1 MVVAEVFRPIG
12 IVHAPMM
19 HTQEADGGRGIPI
32 LAVGL
37 YPTIDDV
44 AKLTALLQHGGQH
57 QGQQLLHAGKLAE
70 ALYKTHAMGLPN
82 NTEKNRFGEGRYQLS
97 FRSVPYRTANGCF
110 FHVPYMAGAGGNL
123 VVLLPNGISAF
134 RFADGHHLD
143 VDPMVLAGKAIRP
156 FPCPAGSGE
165 APAVRQPLTAS
176 AMRAELPGST
186 FYTGP
191 VNLFIAADGVL
202 YGTVKRPD
210 GVSEQDVGTW
220 RITPEGQWCG
230 TWRWWDNRRE
240 RCHLVYREGET
251 FELYVKDRFSEKGTL
266 RRVRGNPEGY

>member
-1 MVVAEVFRPIG
+1 MVVAEVLRPIG
-12 IVHAPMM
+12 IFHAPMM

-32 LAVGL
+32 LAEGL

-57 QGQQLLHAGKLAE
+57 QGQHILHVGKLAE
-70 ALYKTHAMGLPN
+70 ALYKTHAMGLPSRQ
-82 NTEKNRFGEGRYQLS
+82 ENRFGEGRYHLS
-97 FRSVPYRTANGCF
+97 FWSVPYRTSNGCF
-110 FHVPYMAGAGGNL
+110 FQIPYMAGYGGNL
-123 VVLLPNGISAF
+123 VVLLPNGITAF
-134 RFADGHHLD
+134 RFADGHHDD
-143 VDPMVLAGKAIRP
+143 VDPMVLAGEAIRP
-156 FPCPAGSGE
+156 FPCPAGSSE

-176 AMRAELPGST
+176 AMRVELPGST

-191 VNLFIAADGVL
+191 MNIFIAADGVL
-202 YGTVKRPD
+202 YGTVKGGPD

-220 RITPEGQWCG
+220 HITPEGQWCR

-251 FELYVKDRFSEKGTL
+251 FELSVTDRFFGTGL
-266 RRVRGNPEGY
+266 YRRVLGNPEGY